1 MVRPEEPSLW
11 QLVDLLTWLAEDDFF
26 DYFVAEGFVDAG
38 DEGGA
43 GEHELVAQRGAAD
56 GECEH
61 TVFHRAVGGVAVHAL
76 THECGPHSQS
86 ALFVEADIQSLLT
99 QHLVDN
105 ISN

>member
-1 MVRPEEPSLW
+1 MLQNRPFGNSLTRRP
-11 QLVDLLTWLAEDDFF
+11 VDSLTLLAEDDFF

-43 GEHELVAQRGAAD
+43 GEHELVAQGGAAD

-76 THECGPHSQS
+76 PHEGGPHSQS
-86 ALFVEADIQSLLT
+86 ALFVEADIQSLLA
-99 QHLVDN
+99 
-105 ISN
+105 

>member
-26 DYFVAEGFVDAG
+26 DYFVAERFVDAG

-43 GEHELVAQRGAAD
+43 GEHELVAQGGAAD

-61 TVFHRAVGGVAVHAL
+61 AVFHRAVGGVAVHAL
-76 THECGPHSQS
+76 PHEGGPHG
-86 ALFVEADIQSLLT
+86 
-99 QHLVDN
+99 
-105 ISN
+105 